1 MDKSLIDKLNPEQR
15 SAVEATEGPLL
26 ILAGAGSGKTRVIT
40 SRIAWLVR
48 EKGVAPD
55 AILAV
60 TFTNKAAKEMGERVE
75 RLMGHTTLAKPLIAT
90 FHSMCVRMLRRDI
103 EALKVGKEGL
113 TRDFAIYDE
122 NDQQGIV
129 KQIMRRM
136 GLDTKQ
142 LTPRTVLG
150 KISWAKNHMVDPQ
163 EYYLGSKDPNSE
175 RIAHIYQGYKAELRK
190 NNALDFDDLLLEAVR
205 LLKVS
210 GETRARYQ
218 RRYRYL
224 LVDEY
229 QDTNRPQ
236 YELMK
241 LLAGEAKNVCAVGDE
256 DQSIYSWRGADIRNI
271 LEFEKDFPNAKIV
284 RLEQNYR
291 STQIIL
297 EAAGAVVANNLRR
310 KGKKLWTDRA
320 GGSQI
325 GYYEA
330 PDGENE
336 ALFIADRIQKFLREA
351 GASENENPGASHCAV
366 LYRTNSQ
373 SRLVEEALR
382 RYNIHYT
389 MVGGFSFY
397 ERAEIKDLLSYLR
410 LVRNPHDSMALQRV
424 INTPVRG
431 IGKTT
436 LETLER
442 MALETG
448 VSTWEAVGAA
458 IQNRLIPTRALMAI
472 ESFRQLILDAQAMMD
487 PDFAGKLSAD
497 VATEEDA
504 DTGFEFGAESTG
516 ADAASADSATDFDFG
531 GAAESA
537 QLSLLDASSFSPFAT
552 ATKSVKPFLTMPKRV
567 QDAKPENKDE
577 EKPADAE
584 AKAFRAPGDAATLPE
599 LIRFIIDRS
608 GYIKALET
616 EGSPEAFSRIE
627 NLKELANAAHD
638 AEARGETLAEFLDHA
653 ALASDTD
660 QFDPEARV
668 TLMTL
673 HAAKG
678 LEFPLVFL
686 AGLEE
691 GLFPHSRT
699 LNNPEELE
707 EERRLCYVGMTRAMN
722 TLILTRAHYR
732 RRYGND
738 APEMSIPSRFLEE
751 VPSQLVENLSGRSPA
766 WSTPGYPNSRFGANR
781 RASQEN
787 DFAGQ
792 HYNYEDESQDAPRAA
807 NGTSTPSK
815 PFVASWMTPRAKAS
829 STHAGTTPKGESA
842 EASEAPPQP
851 ESIDNIARFF
861 AGKSGPGKP
870 GALVRSVNA
879 SPSAPQVELKKGQRV
894 RHAKYGEGTV
904 LIREGEGEDAKLTV
918 MFTRH
923 GMKKLMEKFAN
934 LQKI

>member
-1 MDKSLIDKLNPEQR
+1 
-15 SAVEATEGPLL
+15 
-26 ILAGAGSGKTRVIT
+26 VIT

-75 RLMGHTTLAKPLIAT
+75 RLMGHSSLAKPLIAT
-90 FHSMCVRMLRRDI
+90 FHSLCVRILRRDI

-190 NNALDFDDLLLEAVR
+190 NNAMDFDDLLLEAAR

-210 GETRARYQ
+210 AETRERYQ

-241 LLAGEAKNVCAVGDE
+241 LLAGEHKNVCAVGDE

-297 EAAGAVVANNLRR
+297 EGAGAVVANNLRR
-310 KGKKLWTDRA
+310 KGKKLWTDRQ
-320 GGSQI
+320 GGSLI

-351 GASENENPGASHCAV
+351 GAETDTAHCAV

-382 RYNIHYT
+382 RYNIRYT

-410 LVRNPHDSMALQRV
+410 MVRNPHDSMALQRV

-442 MALETG
+442 LALETG
-448 VSTWEAVGAA
+448 ASTWDAIGAA

-472 ESFRQLILDAQAMMD
+472 ESFRQLILDAQGMMD
-487 PDFAGKLSAD
+487 PDFAEKLSAD
-497 VATEEDA
+497 VALEADA
-504 DTGFEFGAESTG
+504 DTGFEFGAAESDA
-516 ADAASADSATDFDFG
+516 ADAASADSVASFDFG
-531 GAAESA
+531 SDAESP
-537 QLSLLDASSFSPFAT
+537 QLSLLDASSFSPFA
-552 ATKSVKPFLTMPKRV
+552 ASVSAKPFLTMPKEV
-567 QDAKPENKDE
+567 KPPTQPDPDFESDPEEVAKDDQERGS
-577 EKPADAE
+577 A
-584 AKAFRAPGDAATLPE
+584 AFRAPGDAATLPE
-599 LIRFIIDRS
+599 LIRVIIDRT

-660 QFDPEARV
+660 QFDPDARV

-738 APEMSIPSRFLEE
+738 APEMSVPSRFLEE

-766 WSTPGYPNSRFGANR
+766 WSTPGYPNTYGSRYGTTR
-781 RASQEN
+781 RAGQDG
-787 DFAGQ
+787 DFASQ

-807 NGTSTPSK
+807 TGTSGRVASGSSSK
-815 PFVASWMTPRAKAS
+815 PFVASWMTSRNKPVPTSHSAAP
-829 STHAGTTPKGESA
+829 GDESA
-842 EASEAPPQP
+842 EAPPQP

-861 AGKSGPGKP
+861 GGQSGHGRPGS
-870 GALVRSVNA
+870 LVCPSNA
-879 SPSAPQVELKKGQRV
+879 SPSAPQVEMKKGQRV